1 MSVPMAKAG
10 VFRPPSPNDATAL
23 RLRSYPFH
31 RLLKSFPPAGNL
43 RASQAQLPRSA
54 RSVSLHRYLYEREPA
69 RHNRRTKAARIKT
82 GSTRKCAPALWP
94 TLAFIPILV
103 LLHELHGMEQR
114 LVAGV
119 VLECRLPD
127 FFALILR
134 SLHPENPQVGRNFG
148 TDSFIR
154 LSQEAGS
161 PVQIPQS
168 IVPSPG
174 YPGCSRWGK
183 GEIASL

>member
-1 MSVPMAKAG
+1 
-10 VFRPPSPNDATAL
+10 
-23 RLRSYPFH
+23 
-31 RLLKSFPPAGNL
+31 
-43 RASQAQLPRSA
+43 
-54 RSVSLHRYLYEREPA
+54 
-69 RHNRRTKAARIKT
+69 
-82 GSTRKCAPALWP
+82 
-94 TLAFIPILV
+94 
-103 LLHELHGMEQR
+103 MEQR